1 MEKKRQTKEI
11 NDYLN
16 DSIQSIFN
24 KDTRDNLL
32 ESLIEVTNNVERLE
46 IQEDRNEKLKQ
57 LGI

>member
-16 DSIQSIFN
+16 NSIQSIFN
-24 KDTRDNLL
+24 KDTTDNLL

-46 IQEDRNEKLKQ
+46 IQEDRNEKLKL